1 MMYTAVPKKITA
13 VDLFLDMREE
23 ERLQEEGYMD
33 SSFDDSNGDMDYWGS
48 LYSSEALVDEMDR
61 LNDLAD
67 DLDYDFVYDLD

>member
-33 SSFDDSNGDMDYWGS
+33 SSFDDEDEGWGYP
-48 LYSSEALVDEMDR
+48 YSAESLVDEIDR

-67 DLDYDFVYDLD
+67 DQDYDFVYDLD